1 MKNFLWLIC
10 IIVIGC
16 EKQNVQQEKV
26 SKVSSEVNKT
36 FLENGDTLWVDKFTS
51 NVQWIGRKI
60 TGDEHSGRIQTAGG
74 FIVKNNDILQ
84 NGEILMNMQSITVDD
99 IENPKWN
106 QKLVDHLKNDDF
118 FNTEIY
124 PTAKFVFDKFEV
136 KGADTH
142 VSGEL
147 TIRDKT
153 VPTDFILNVVVD
165 RDSSFATGTVNID
178 RTLFDIKYGSG
189 SFFEGLGD
197 RIILDEFTLN
207 FKLIAY

>member
-16 EKQNVQQEKV
+16 EKQDVQQEKV

-60 TGDEHSGRIQTAGG
+60 TGDEHSGRIQAAGG

-124 PTAKFVFDKFEV
+124 PTAKFVFDKFEG